1 MLMQLAHPHI
11 RVRDLA
17 ASLDFF
23 CGKLGL
29 VEIGRQAIET
39 PKYSLVY
46 LAAPEDVRPANVAA
60 SPCLELACVHDDA
73 PISDGTRFAHIA
85 FFVDDL
91 ERTCATLAARGVTV
105 SVPPQPDGYAY
116 IVSSE
121 GMTIELLR
129 RPVQARPPAA

>member
-1 MLMQLAHPHI
+1 MLMQFAHPHI
-11 RVRDLA
+11 RVRDLP

-29 VEIGRQAIET
+29 AEISRQEVET
-39 PKYSLVY
+39 PKYTLVY
-46 LAAPEDVRPANVAA
+46 LAAPKDVRSENVAE
-60 SPCLELACVHDDA
+60 SPCLELACVHDDV
-73 PISDGTRFAHIA
+73 PITDGTRFAHVA

-91 ERTCATLAARGVTV
+91 EQTCATLAARGVTV

-116 IVSSE
+116 ILSPE

-129 RPVQARPPAA
+129 RPVQA